1 MTSSKGPQVRIQPWA
16 AAARP
21 KPFVHGALAQPGDLP
36 GHHKSAFFFLYE
48 VRDTIIQNS
57 TAFRNLTQVKKKG
70 KKRLMKLKM

>member
-36 GHHKSAFFFLYE
+36 GHHKSAFFS
-48 VRDTIIQNS
+48 RDTIIQNS